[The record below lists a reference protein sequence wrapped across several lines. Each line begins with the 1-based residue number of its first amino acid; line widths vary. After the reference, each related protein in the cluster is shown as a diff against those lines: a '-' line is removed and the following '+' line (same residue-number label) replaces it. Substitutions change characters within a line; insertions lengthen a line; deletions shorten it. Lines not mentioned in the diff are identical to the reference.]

1 MKYFNILFTG
11 SYISSEIDYI
21 VYMYDCVFCFCIAA
35 PRKSVKSEPKVN
47 DEKSLNDEKKD
58 KKPFK
63 EESTTPDT
71 NSKK

>member
-47 DEKSLNDEKKD
+47 DEKKD